1 MYRNPHPK
9 SVHRMR
15 TGVCREFR
23 SADGGEI
30 GDIWISW
37 LPDHR
42 LDVLVQGLHENGWA
56 DEPLDYPCCQ
66 GDLVVKYDP
75 SLSIYSV
82 IYSVLDTLTQDHAPR
97 TSPERGATFQDWV
110 VTEDRSLPFTSE
122 TVNHLTMDTG
132 PPCKYSGDV
141 ITLHGN
147 IDAEG
152 KFTYDAPIV
161 SRGSSRRYYELTRGK
176 KVWDVTYQEL
186 YPDPPRPQTPIN
198 PMNV

>member
-1 MYRNPHPK
+1 M
-9 SVHRMR
+9 
-15 TGVCREFR
+15 
-23 SADGGEI
+23 
-30 GDIWISW
+30 
-37 LPDHR
+37 
-42 LDVLVQGLHENGWA
+42 
-56 DEPLDYPCCQ
+56 DYPCCQ